1 MFQKGIDGFMWSPNY
16 IYNISI
22 IVIDTFILVTYLGGK
37 KVLLMYGTAR

>member
-22 IVIDTFILVTYLGGK
+22 IVIDTFILVMYLGGK